1 MEKVIIFGASVGG
14 KKTYKMLHSIG
25 LNCEYFVDNSEKKWG
40 SYFEGIEIKP
50 PVILRT
56 NLADIVIASVYYEEI
71 ELQLRK
77 MGISP
82 DRIKTRESYVKNFL
96 DQRME
101 KYSDLFG
108 TVKRG
113 KQKEIIIDLDH
124 GIQVGGIE
132 SWAYTVVKGCIKEG
146 IPAMIYTDMEE
157 KEIPFHLEEY
167 TKHFNVSKEN
177 FEREILSIAKDMQ
190 GYLPF
195 VFIANWM
202 EQSFWAAYILKNI
215 YPQDVSILGMV
226 HHDMRCYYKRNQ
238 YIQNCVDSFLCVS
251 SDTRKKMIE
260 KYEISE
266 KKVYYKAV
274 PIDVVN
280 ISKEENEKF
289 TIGIGARLDKA
300 KKRVDLIIPLI
311 NELEALGTEYQMVI
325 AGDGSF
331 YKTLKAFIDDSD
343 LSSKV
348 YLLGE
353 LPVEK
358 MREFWMGVDVVVSTS
373 DSEGMGLS
381 ILEGMGAGAV
391 PVVTNTAGIT
401 EFVNEAN
408 GYVVEINDIKT
419 MASHLKELSE
429 NREKVIR
436 MGKNARK
443 TIDDKCSLKGYI
455 DYISKKSV
463 E

>member
-1 MEKVIIFGASVGG
+1 
-14 KKTYKMLHSIG
+14 
-25 LNCEYFVDNSEKKWG
+25 
-40 SYFEGIEIKP
+40 
-50 PVILRT
+50 
-56 NLADIVIASVYYEEI
+56 
-71 ELQLRK
+71 
-77 MGISP
+77 
-82 DRIKTRESYVKNFL
+82 
-96 DQRME
+96 
-101 KYSDLFG
+101 
-108 TVKRG
+108 
-113 KQKEIIIDLDH
+113 
-124 GIQVGGIE
+124 
-132 SWAYTVVKGCIKEG
+132 
-146 IPAMIYTDMEE
+146 
-157 KEIPFHLEEY
+157 
-167 TKHFNVSKEN
+167 
-177 FEREILSIAKDMQ
+177 
-190 GYLPF
+190 
-195 VFIANWM
+195 
-202 EQSFWAAYILKNI
+202 
-215 YPQDVSILGMV
+215 
-226 HHDMRCYYKRNQ
+226 
-238 YIQNCVDSFLCVS
+238 
-251 SDTRKKMIE
+251 
-260 KYEISE
+260 
-266 KKVYYKAV
+266 
-274 PIDVVN
+274 
-280 ISKEENEKF
+280 
-289 TIGIGARLDKA
+289 
-300 KKRVDLIIPLI
+300 
-311 NELEALGTEYQMVI
+311 MVI